1 MRKSKCFLM
10 AVVTMFASAVM
21 TSCNSDNNDEPK
33 IPGNETGIRKAFILN
48 EGSWG
53 GNNAGIAMYAPNG
66 DADFVSDIY
75 FAKNNA
81 KLGDLANDMVEK
93 NGNIYVLLNGSKY
106 VARINKEGVELARFV
121 LGESEGTP
129 RWLDIEDN
137 YLYVSQYGGKVY
149 KLNATTLAPV
159 GEYNGGNNLE
169 GIVVE
174 NGKLYV
180 ANAYKV
186 DGSGN
191 YVYNTEV
198 KVVDVATMKQIGA
211 IEVIQNP
218 ERIVEIDGEIYVMS
232 KGNYVEISP
241 SMQVLDVEAGKS
253 THITNADKITEGNN
267 GLIYGIRSAY
277 DANWNLTNEFFT
289 YNPNTGDVEEQ
300 SFLKDAPSIFSTIAI
315 YLLEVDEK
323 TGDIYV
329 GTSDYVT
336 TGTIYRFNKNGKLL
350 ETFDSGGI
358 NPKIMLFID

>member
-1 MRKSKCFLM
+1 MNLKKYFLL
-10 AVVTMFASAVM
+10 ATATIFANVAM
-21 TSCNSDNNDEPK
+21 ISCSSDEDEPE
-33 IPGNETGIRKAFILN
+33 IPGNGEVTRKAFILN

-66 DADFVSDIY
+66 DADFVGDIY

-81 KLGDLANDMVEK
+81 RLGDLANDMIEEDDHL
-93 NGNIYVLLNGSKY
+93 YVLLNGSKY
-106 VARINKEGVELARFV
+106 VARLNKEGVEQARYV
-121 LGESEGTP
+121 VGENDGTP
-129 RWLDIEDN
+129 RWVDIEDN
-137 YLYVSQYGGKVY
+137 YLYVSQYGGKVSKLDAINLTLVAEY
-149 KLNATTLAPV
+149 K
-159 GEYNGGNNLE
+159 GGNNLE
-169 GIVVE
+169 GVVVE

-191 YVYNTEV
+191 YEYNTEV
-198 KVVDVATMKQIGA
+198 HVVDAATMKQVKTIA
-211 IEVIQNP
+211 VTENP
-218 ERIVEIDGEIYVMS
+218 ERIFEIDDRIYVMS

-241 SMQVLDVEAGKS
+241 SMQVLDVEKGKS
-253 THITNADKITEGNN
+253 TYITNADKIAEGNN
-267 GLIYGIRSAY
+267 GLIYGVRSAY

-289 YNPNTGDVEEQ
+289 YNPKTGAVVEQ

-315 YLLEVDEK
+315 YLLEVDET

-336 TGTIYRFNKNGKLL
+336 TGTIYRFNKNGNLI

-358 NPKIMLFID
+358 NPKTIVFVD